1 MMGQDVGASP
11 CRHTSNPNRDC
22 RADHERQ
29 NDAETQDG
37 LLPESIEVRH
47 DRQGATREHPHE
59 SRGDTSF
66 VVRSSVRYLSYAAA
80 AGLTCTRRPD

>member
-1 MMGQDVGASP
+1 MTGQDVGASA

-47 DRQGATREHPHE
+47 DR
-59 SRGDTSF
+59 
-66 VVRSSVRYLSYAAA
+66 
-80 AGLTCTRRPD
+80 